1 MLKSSKN
8 GGRWW
13 LNQWIT
19 RNYFGGCYHSPAKVW
34 IKQYENHTS
43 TCILPTNRWLMS
55 ENGATQNDPAK
66 PVGRMMRNHETLGV
80 PSPQIR
86 SSHWN
91 LDTPGKTER
100 FVRCWRKNE
109 SNKHDENNQAR
120 IYSQEGPAPEY
131 GVVSLFQVFS
141 WQFCRFKQHF
151 KIFKHFSTRTHIF
164 TSEVTQHLDL
174 SKLAVYPCIPI

>member
-43 TCILPTNRWLMS
+43 TCILPTNRWLVS

-66 PVGRMMRNHETLGV
+66 PVGRKMRNHETLGV

-100 FVRCWRKNE
+100 FVRCWLVDAKMRATSTTKTIKQGYIAKKARHRNME
-109 SNKHDENNQAR
+109 LCHFSKFFLGNFAGSNNISN
-120 IYSQEGPAPEY
+120 I
-131 GVVSLFQVFS
+131 
-141 WQFCRFKQHF
+141 
-151 KIFKHFSTRTHIF
+151 FSTRTHIF
-164 TSEVTQHLDL
+164 TSEVTALRFV
-174 SKLAVYPCIPI
+174 KTCRM